1 MRDTRSSAEKMFSI
15 HVYDLKRDMKETN
28 NQYVIQVT
36 PKDAALRRP
45 DIITRLRHVYSL
57 TQEARSGEVEAFVV
71 NARLLSS
78 QTFGEVNGWSTAL
91 LLKSTA
97 SAPPG
102 NLSEMQTLGPHVS
115 LTESEVLGVGISSSC
130 FNKSSRG
137 SPGFIQLRNVF
148 F

>member
-78 QTFGEVNGWSTAL
+78 DLWRGERLVY
-91 LLKSTA
+91 STA
-97 SAPPG
+97 SQVNSISTARKLVRNADSWAPRQPYRIRSAGGG
-102 NLSEMQTLGPHVS
+102 NQQ
-115 LTESEVLGVGISSSC
+115 
-130 FNKSSRG
+130 F
-137 SPGFIQLRNVF
+137 VF
-148 F
+148 